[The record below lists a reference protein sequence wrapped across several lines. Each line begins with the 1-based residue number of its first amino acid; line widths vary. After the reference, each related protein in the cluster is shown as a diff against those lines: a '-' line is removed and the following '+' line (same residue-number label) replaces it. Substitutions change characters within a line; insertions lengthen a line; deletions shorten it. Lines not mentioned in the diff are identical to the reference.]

1 MMNISLLQEEEEEEL
16 DDVDAMKEK
25 DEIDDDDDDD
35 VIAPPLRA
43 ISRHSSTSSLAGR
56 THTHER
62 TGCLSPSYVVGDSGP
77 KTFSTIYNS

>member
-1 MMNISLLQEEEEEEL
+1 MKMGMCFIQNFNCPKVSMNISLLQEEEEEL

-43 ISRHSSTSSLAGR
+43 ISRHSSTSSLVGR
-56 THTHER
+56 THTH
-62 TGCLSPSYVVGDSGP
+62 THAQGV
-77 KTFSTIYNS
+77 